1 MRRLL
6 LLAVVA
12 LASAGCPDSVSLR
25 CPANSVP
32 SGSYGLVLTLQ
43 HTPDECV
50 QIKQADGGPFTSPDG
65 SLVPFTQGPQQ
76 SILCAGT
83 SDGGP
88 ALYLVA
94 GNGAVRQS
102 PFDADGG
109 FTFVSPTVV
118 QTQTVCGCV
127 ANLDETIT
135 GTLLGAGA
143 GGFAVSPDGGLV
155 PQPTG
160 IDGSVVQVL
169 TSDAGDCICAL
180 GPGRTCAEHFALAGT
195 PNR

>member
-1 MRRLL
+1 MRQLL
-6 LLAVVA
+6 LGVVA
-12 LASAGCPDSVSLR
+12 LASAGCPDSLSLR
-25 CPANSVP
+25 CPANSLP

-50 QIKQADGGPFTSPDG
+50 QIKQADGGPPPPDG
-65 SLVPFTQGPQQ
+65 SLVPATQGPQQ

-83 SDGGP
+83 SDAGP

-94 GNGAVRQS
+94 GSGAVRQT
-102 PFDADGG
+102 PFDPDGG

-118 QTQTVCGCV
+118 QTQTVCNCV
-127 ANLDETIT
+127 ADLNETIT
-135 GTLLGAGA
+135 GTLLGAGDA
-143 GGFAVSPDGGLV
+143 GFALDPDGGLV

-160 IDGSVVQVL
+160 ISGSVVQVL
-169 TSDAGDCICAL
+169 TSDAGDCICSL
-180 GPGRTCAEHFALAGT
+180 GPGRTCAEHFTLTGT